1 MIYFRK
7 NDEVIEKYQ
16 VDFDK
21 EEIEKL
27 KRKIIN
33 NCSFIQHEEYESVIH
48 QDLLMKLLEISHIL
62 LLEKKKNILKKQE
75 IFIDIV
81 MMNINHHI

>member
-1 MIYFRK
+1 MK
-7 NDEVIEKYQ
+7 VI
-16 VDFDK
+16 
-21 EEIEKL
+21 
-27 KRKIIN
+27 
-33 NCSFIQHEEYESVIH
+33 IH

-62 LLEKKKNILKKQE
+62 QLEKKKNILKKQE